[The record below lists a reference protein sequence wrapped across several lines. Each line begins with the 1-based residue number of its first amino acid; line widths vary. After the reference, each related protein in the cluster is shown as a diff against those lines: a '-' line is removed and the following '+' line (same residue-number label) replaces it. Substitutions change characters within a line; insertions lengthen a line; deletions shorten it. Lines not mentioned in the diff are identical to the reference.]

1 MYSATRLTVIALLLA
16 AVAGCGQM
24 GPLYL
29 PEAPAA
35 ETAPA
40 VDETPATDAG
50 ETATEDSATAADAA
64 KPDDDEG

>member
-1 MYSATRLTVIALLLA
+1 MYSALRLPVIALLLA

-40 VDETPATDAG
+40 AEGVPATDAR

-64 KPDDDEG
+64 KPDDEEG